1 MKTVLLESTGSRRA
15 FRGQKAKFPQVEEKL
30 CEYICDKRQF
40 GFAISTEMCLLQA
53 KIIAGE
59 LGVEDFKASRGW
71 LVRCFERNSL
81 SIRRRTTI
89 AQRLPDAY
97 EDKVIQFH
105 RYVIKKTTAALIPIV
120 SNRQRRSDASLF

>member
-105 RYVIKKTTAALIPIV
+105 RYIIKK
-120 SNRQRRSDASLF
+120 R